1 MDFCCG
7 RGGTDRLTE
16 REGRVSAKPIGGE
29 RGWVEEFKRSFKP
42 YSRKRKKIWSNFVEC
57 IGYNA
62 KRANGQKWE
71 VKGMIERSEK
81 FTDSLRAGFH

>member
-29 RGWVEEFKRSFKP
+29 RGWVEEFKRSYKP
-42 YSRKRKKIWSNFVEC
+42 YSRKRKKNLKQFCRMYWIQCKKSQQAEM
-57 IGYNA
+57 GS
-62 KRANGQKWE
+62 KRY
-71 VKGMIERSEK
+71 
-81 FTDSLRAGFH
+81 D

>member
-1 MDFCCG
+1 MLIKTKHRDKSEVYSRHMDFCCG

-42 YSRKRKKIWSNFVEC
+42 YSRKRKKI
-57 IGYNA
+57 
-62 KRANGQKWE
+62 
-71 VKGMIERSEK
+71 
-81 FTDSLRAGFH
+81 

>member
-1 MDFCCG
+1 MYSRHMDFCCG

-42 YSRKRKKIWSNFVEC
+42 YSRKRKKI
-57 IGYNA
+57 
-62 KRANGQKWE
+62 
-71 VKGMIERSEK
+71 
-81 FTDSLRAGFH
+81 